1 MSAERKV
8 TQDEIDALFASTL
21 GGEAIDGEDGGGVGG
36 DPSGVGS
43 EPPAGPPPVISSPGI
58 DSTAVERRVS
68 IFSEI
73 LMPALQER
81 LSASTRKSVLLEA
94 PSHNLVGQAEC
105 LEEHKDTNYFKT
117 RATLSGALSG
127 SFVLLFSKREALTI
141 ADLAAG
147 RLDESEIPQEADD
160 IHLDAFNDALKEVKA
175 GFEQGLQIITGSSV
189 SVAFSGVELGTLDR
203 ATDGIPDPL
212 VEIRYPVSVANLV
225 EGRVVT
231 IVDDDFLSLL
241 EGGGGDSGGD
251 EGGGDSDDMGLS
263 GPFGDLL
270 MGGGGDEDEPP
281 ADGGGGLGDVDDDL
295 QSLLQQ
301 FAETSKSDEPPQP
314 AAPFGAPDPGAGFQQ
329 PVSVK
334 PVEFS
339 PLTPGPRTEVQG
351 NIEVLLDIPLNLT
364 VELGRTTKTIKEILE
379 LSTGAVV
386 ELQKLAGESVELLVN
401 NKLIAKG
408 EVVVID
414 ENFGIRITSII
425 SREERLRSLS

>member
-1 MSAERKV
+1 
-8 TQDEIDALFASTL
+8 
-21 GGEAIDGEDGGGVGG
+21 
-36 DPSGVGS
+36 
-43 EPPAGPPPVISSPGI
+43 
-58 DSTAVERRVS
+58 
-68 IFSEI
+68 
-73 LMPALQER
+73 
-81 LSASTRKSVLLEA
+81 
-94 PSHNLVGQAEC
+94 
-105 LEEHKDTNYFKT
+105 
-117 RATLSGALSG
+117 
-127 SFVLLFSKREALTI
+127 
-141 ADLAAG
+141 
-147 RLDESEIPQEADD
+147 
-160 IHLDAFNDALKEVKA
+160 
-175 GFEQGLQIITGSSV
+175 
-189 SVAFSGVELGTLDR
+189 
-203 ATDGIPDPL
+203 
-212 VEIRYPVSVANLV
+212 
-225 EGRVVT
+225 
-231 IVDDDFLSLL
+231 
-241 EGGGGDSGGD
+241 
-251 EGGGDSDDMGLS
+251 MGLS

-314 AAPFGAPDPGAGFQQ
+314 AAPFGAPDMGAGFQQ